1 MISLADVYLKDFGY
15 FKGKSMKISQLV
27 SEKHIRNDT
36 EYLYAEGYEEAA
48 VADEPPIEFI
58 EKNINIPH
66 ESELL
71 IYNVTFPS
79 NTIYCTEKGDAEANL
94 FYSGEKLITDKKRT
108 DMRYI
113 GISQQGCTGLMSA
126 VDIGSARILMKRNRN
141 VICISN
147 DILPKGIYR
156 DMKKQKMLLSD
167 TVSYVELS
175 AEPAPYRLLKAADKS
190 VAAADFFGIAAATEA
205 LIAEL
210 CDGFTVPNKLENI
223 IFPNHWLKVWR
234 SFLLRSK
241 YKSRFT
247 DSSIKTLAHG
257 LSADGICNLL
267 LAEERGCITS
277 GEKQAVISYGYGGH
291 LRGLLIEK
299 Q

>member
-1 MISLADVYLKDFGY
+1 MADVYLKDFGY

-79 NTIYCTEKGDAEANL
+79 NTIHCTEKGDAEANL

-126 VDIGSARILMKRNRN
+126 VDIGSARILLKRNRN

-156 DMKKQKMLLSD
+156 DMKKQKMLKNAKK
-167 TVSYVELS
+167 E
-175 AEPAPYRLLKAADKS
+175 RLFIFGT
-190 VAAADFFGIAAATEA
+190 DFRRRDC
-205 LIAEL
+205 L
-210 CDGFTVPNKLENI
+210 
-223 IFPNHWLKVWR
+223 
-234 SFLLRSK
+234 
-241 YKSRFT
+241 
-247 DSSIKTLAHG
+247 
-257 LSADGICNLL
+257 
-267 LAEERGCITS
+267 
-277 GEKQAVISYGYGGH
+277 
-291 LRGLLIEK
+291 
-299 Q
+299 